1 MNLRKTTLTL
11 LGFACLA
18 SCGGQSSASTTSV
31 ESSEPA
37 PEVTKYKNPI
47 ILADCPDPAVV
58 RDGHNVYIYGT
69 SGRVYKIEDFA
80 EDPIQLPDVLR
91 SDSWGASAGN
101 IWAPD
106 VYKIGDTWNYYYSN
120 SVWGG
125 EDTAG
130 IGVMTSKS
138 LEGPWVDKGKIFDS
152 QEIGV
157 MNSIDPVVIEESGH
171 IYMAW
176 GSFRGIFIV
185 ELNEDGTALKNP
197 ATAAEDKV
205 LIAGIVGNWNGG
217 TYEGSYIRKIGEY
230 FYYFGSQG
238 TCCAGS
244 NSTYHVKVA
253 RSKSIFGPYV
263 DSQGRDMLGE
273 NRGEVVIKGDQN
285 VAGPGH
291 MSLIQ
296 DDNNDWWMFYHGYEK
311 ANPVARVVF
320 MDKLLWDDNGFPYV
334 ASRKPSYEKSLNAP
348 VFNGKCDCYK

>member
-1 MNLRKTTLTL
+1 MKTKKMVAPLIAL
-11 LGFACLA
+11 LCLV
-18 SCGGQSSASTTSV
+18 SCSNTGSSSAAS
-31 ESSEPA
+31 SSEPQG
-37 PEVTKYKNPI
+37 ETVKYRNPI
-47 ILADCPDPAVV
+47 IAADCPDPSVV
-58 RDGHNVYIYGT
+58 RDGSDIYLFGT
-69 SGRVYKIEDFA
+69 AGRVYKIEDFEEGA
-80 EDPIQLPDVLR
+80 YQLPDVLR
-91 SDSWGASAGN
+91 SVAWGASTTN

-130 IGVMTSKS
+130 IGVMTAPS
-138 LEGPWVDKGKIFDS
+138 LDGPWTDKGKIFTS

-157 MNSIDPVVIEESGH
+157 MNSIDPVVLEDDGH
-171 IYMAW
+171 VYMAW

-197 ATAAEDKV
+197 ETAAEDKV

-230 FYYFGSQG
+230 FYFFGSQG
-238 TCCAGS
+238 TCCSGV

-263 DSQGRDMLGE
+263 DAEGKDMLGE
-273 NRGEVVIKGDQN
+273 NRGELVIKSDQN

-291 MSLIQ
+291 MSLLE
-296 DDNNDWWMFYHGYEK
+296 DDNHDWWMFYHGYDK
-311 ANPVARVVF
+311 SNPVGRMVF
-320 MDKLLWDDNGFPYV
+320 MDKLQWDENGFPYV
-334 ASRKPSYEKSLNAP
+334 VSRKPTYDKPLDAP
-348 VFNGKCDCYK
+348 VLYDTESSGS

>member
-1 MNLRKTTLTL
+1 MKIRKLMMPMIGL
-11 LGFACLA
+11 LCLGACA
-18 SCGGQSSASTTSV
+18 SGGSSST
-31 ESSEPA
+31 SSEGSETSIEP
-37 PEVTKYKNPI
+37 VKYTNPI
-47 ILADCPDPAVV
+47 IEADVPDPAVV
-58 RDGHNVYIYGT
+58 REGSSVYIFGT
-69 SGRVYKIEDFA
+69 GGRVYKIEDF
-80 EDPIQLPDVLR
+80 EEGPIQQPDVLR
-91 SDSWGASAGN
+91 SVAWGASAGN

-106 VYKIGDTWNYYYSN
+106 VYKIGNKWNYYYSN

-130 IGVMTSKS
+130 IGVMTSDS
-138 LEGPWVDKGKIFDS
+138 LDGPWIDKGKIFDS

-157 MNSIDPVVIEESGH
+157 ANSIDPVVVEDNGH

-185 ELNEDGTALKNP
+185 ELNEDGTALKSP
-197 ATAAEDKV
+197 ETAANDKV

-238 TCCAGS
+238 TCCAGA
-244 NSTYHVKVA
+244 NSSYHVKVA

-263 DSQGRDMLGE
+263 DASGRDMLGE
-273 NRGEVVIKGDQN
+273 NRGEVVVKGDQN

-296 DDNNDWWMFYHGYEK
+296 DDNSDWWMFYHGYDK
-311 ANPVARVVF
+311 TNPVARVLF
-320 MDKLLWDDNGFPYV
+320 MDKLLWDDNGYPYV
-334 ASRKPSYEKSLNAP
+334 ASRRPSFGKALSVPVLNA
-348 VFNGKCDCYK
+348 KCDCYK

>member
-1 MNLRKTTLTL
+1 MKFKRIILSLLTL
-11 LGFACLA
+11 GCLVG
-18 SCGGQSSASTTSV
+18 CSTQPDSDPHKGATV
-31 ESSEPA
+31 
-37 PEVTKYKNPI
+37 KYTNPI
-47 ILADCPDPAVV
+47 IYADCPDPAVV
-58 RDGHNVYIYGT
+58 RDGKNVYIFGT
-69 SGRVYKIEDFA
+69 AGRVYKIEDFEEGA
-80 EDPIQLPDVLR
+80 FQLPDVLR
-91 SDSWGASAGN
+91 SVSWGASATN

-106 VYKIGDTWNYYYSN
+106 LYKIGDTWNYYYSN

-130 IGVMTSKS
+130 IGVMTSNS
-138 LEGPWVDKGKIFDS
+138 LEGPWVDKGKIFTSD
-152 QEIGV
+152 EIGV
-157 MNSIDPVVIEESGH
+157 MNSIDPVVVEDNGH

-176 GSFRGIFIV
+176 GSFRGLFIV

-197 ATAAEDKV
+197 ATAKDDKV

-217 TYEGSYIRKIGEY
+217 TYEGSYIRKIGDY

-263 DSQGRDMLGE
+263 DSKGVDMLGE
-273 NRGEVVIKGDQN
+273 NRGELVIKGDQN

-291 MSLIQ
+291 MSLIE
-296 DDNNDWWMFYHGYEK
+296 DDNHDWWMFYHGYDK
-311 ANPVARVVF
+311 SNPVARVVF

-334 ASRKPSYEKSLNAP
+334 VSRRPSFNKELSAP
-348 VFNGKCDCYK
+348 YLIDRVKNSKCGCDE

>member
-1 MNLRKTTLTL
+1 MKTNKLLFPL
-11 LGFACLA
+11 LGLLCLS
-18 SCGGQSSASTTSV
+18 SCGQSGM
-31 ESSEPA
+31 SSSLSEAGVDP
-37 PEVTKYKNPI
+37 VKYSNPI
-47 ILADCPDPAVV
+47 ILSDCPDPAVV
-58 RDGHNVYIYGT
+58 RDGMSLYIYGT
-69 SGRVYKIEDFA
+69 SGRVYKLENW
-80 EDPIQLPDVLR
+80 EEGPQQLPDVLR
-91 SDSWGASAGN
+91 SDPWGASPNN

-125 EDTAG
+125 EETAG
-130 IGVMTSKS
+130 IGVMTSSS
-138 LEGPWVDKGKIFDS
+138 LEGPWVDHGKIFDS

-157 MNSIDPVVIEESGH
+157 MNSIDPVVIEDDGH

-176 GSFRGIFIV
+176 GSFRGIYIV

-197 ATAAEDKV
+197 ATASEDKV
-205 LIAGIVGNWNGG
+205 LIAGIVGPWNGA

-238 TCCAGS
+238 TCCAGA

-263 DSQGRDMLGE
+263 DSKGVDMLGG

-296 DDNNDWWMFYHGYEK
+296 DDNQDWWMFYHGYDK
-311 ANPVARVVF
+311 SFPAGRMVF
-320 MDKLLWDDNGFPYV
+320 MDKLLWDENGFPYV
-334 ASRKPSYEKSLNAP
+334 ASRKPTFNKELNAP
-348 VFNGKCDCYK
+348 VLNGKCDCYK